1 MTAHDAIE
9 VFKQNGWEIFDPGDE
24 ELYGDSPSKSKF
36 DDPGDALLYGDSK
49 NSRRPSKFM
58 DYLETL
64 KSDNEEDNK
73 VVESIMTGYN
83 AFMNDTSEFISSLGA
98 EPKRP
103 LPSRLKS
110 IDKRLN
116 DTKREIED
124 IKTRVN
130 MIKDWEHKYI
140 QAVHEQEVEDKK
152 DWEREYARFAHEQR
166 VAAYNARYPF
176 MLTDN
181 EEEDVK
187 KEPTEMTLLEKLSQR
202 SDAGLLADKFTN
214 FLKTNSLQK

>member
-1 MTAHDAIE
+1 MNVREAME
-9 VFKQNGWEIFDPGDE
+9 VFKQNSWNVENFE
-24 ELYGDSPSKSKF
+24 
-36 DDPGDALLYGDSK
+36 DPGDALLYGDSK
-49 NSRRPSKFM
+49 TSNCDSKFM

-73 VVESIMTGYN
+73 VVESIMTGYD
-83 AFMNDTSEFISSLGA
+83 AFMNDVGEFVSSLGA

-110 IDKRLN
+110 IDERLN
-116 DTKREIED
+116 DTKRKIED
-124 IKTRVN
+124 IRDSISLITD
-130 MIKDWEHKYI
+130 I
-140 QAVHEQEVEDKK
+140 
-152 DWEREYARFAHEQR
+152 EREHIRRAREEAT
-166 VAAYNARYPF
+166 AAYSNRYPF

-181 EEEDVK
+181 DEEEDVK
-187 KEPTEMTLLEKLSQR
+187 KEPKEMTLLEKLSQR

>member
-1 MTAHDAIE
+1 MTVHDAIE

-24 ELYGDSPSKSKF
+24 DLYGDSPSKSKF
-36 DDPGDALLYGDSK
+36 DDPGDAMLYGDSK
-49 NSRRPSKFM
+49 NSKRSSKFM

-83 AFMNDTSEFISSLGA
+83 AFMNDASEFVSSLGA

-103 LPSRLKS
+103 LPSRLKN
-110 IDKRLN
+110 INEQLK
-116 DTKREIED
+116 DTKRELED
-124 IKTRVN
+124 IRNKIN
-130 MIKDWEHKYI
+130 LIKDMEHDYFRR
-140 QAVHEQEVEDKK
+140 ARETEACEEQ
-152 DWEREYARFAHEQR
+152 
-166 VAAYNARYPF
+166 PF
-176 MLTDN
+176 MMT
-181 EEEDVK
+181 EDDFGLK
-187 KEPTEMTLLEKLSQR
+187 KQKTPEEMTLLEKLSQR

>member
-1 MTAHDAIE
+1 MTANEAIK
-9 VFKQNGWEIFDPGDE
+9 VFKQNGWNIE
-24 ELYGDSPSKSKF
+24 KF
-36 DDPGDALLYGDSK
+36 EDPGDAMLYGDSK
-49 NSRRPSKFM
+49 PSKCSSKFK

-64 KSDNEEDNK
+64 KSDNEEDNE
-73 VVESIMTGYN
+73 VVESIMTGYD
-83 AFMNDTSEFISSLGA
+83 AFMNDAHEFVSSLGA
-98 EPKRP
+98 EPPKRP
-103 LPSRLKS
+103 LPSRLKN
-110 IDKRLN
+110 ITDRLK

-130 MIKDWEHKYI
+130 MIKDF
-140 QAVHEQEVEDKK
+140 
-152 DWEREYARFAHEQR
+152 EREYARFAHEQK
-166 VAAYNARYPF
+166 VAEYDSRYPF

-181 EEEDVK
+181 DEEEDVK

>member
-1 MTAHDAIE
+1 MMTANEAIK
-9 VFKQNGWEIFDPGDE
+9 VFKQNGWNIE
-24 ELYGDSPSKSKF
+24 KF
-36 DDPGDALLYGDSK
+36 EDPGDAMLYGDLKKSK
-49 NSRRPSKFM
+49 CPSKFK

-64 KSDNEEDNK
+64 KSDNEEDNE
-73 VVESIMTGYN
+73 VVESIMTGYD
-83 AFMNDTSEFISSLGA
+83 AFMNDAHEFVSSLGA
-98 EPKRP
+98 EHKRP
-103 LPSRLKS
+103 LPSRLKN
-110 IDKRLN
+110 INDRLN

-124 IKTRVN
+124 IKTRVD

-140 QAVHEQEVEDKK
+140 QAAREQAEEDKK

-166 VAAYNARYPF
+166 VAAYNDRYPF

-181 EEEDVK
+181 DEEEDVK

>member
-1 MTAHDAIE
+1 MTSLSEAMAILDRYSY
-9 VFKQNGWEIFDPGDE
+9 KHPSKYTDPGDRD
-24 ELYGDSPSKSKF
+24 LYGD
-36 DDPGDALLYGDSK
+36 LK
-49 NSRRPSKFM
+49 NSNRNSKFM

-73 VVESIMTGYN
+73 VVEGIMTGYD
-83 AFMNDTSEFISSLGA
+83 AFMNDVGEFVSSLGA

-110 IDKRLN
+110 IDERLN

-140 QAVHEQEVEDKK
+140 QAVHEQEVEDKE
-152 DWEREYARFAHEQR
+152 DWEREYARFAHEQK
-166 VAAYNARYPF
+166 VAAYNDRYPF
-176 MLTDN
+176 MLTN
-181 EEEDVK
+181 NEEEEDVK
-187 KEPTEMTLLEKLSQR
+187 KEPKEMTLLEKLSQR

>member
-1 MTAHDAIE
+1 MNAREAME
-9 VFKQNGWEIFDPGDE
+9 VFKQNSWNAENFE
-24 ELYGDSPSKSKF
+24 
-36 DDPGDALLYGDSK
+36 DPGDAMLYGDLK
-49 NSRRPSKFM
+49 NSKRPSKFM

-73 VVESIMTGYN
+73 VVEGIMTGYD
-83 AFMNDTSEFISSLGA
+83 AFMNDTSEFVSSLGA
-98 EPKRP
+98 EPPKRP

-110 IDKRLN
+110 IDERLN
-116 DTKREIED
+116 DTRREIED

-130 MIKDWEHKYI
+130 LIKDF
-140 QAVHEQEVEDKK
+140 
-152 DWEREYARFAHEQR
+152 EREYARFAHEQN

-181 EEEDVK
+181 DEEEDVK

>member
-1 MTAHDAIE
+1 MNAREAME
-9 VFKQNGWEIFDPGDE
+9 VFKQNSWNIENFADPGDTM
-24 ELYGDSPSKSKF
+24 LYGD
-36 DDPGDALLYGDSK
+36 LK
-49 NSRRPSKFM
+49 NSNRNSKFM

-64 KSDNEEDNK
+64 KSDNEEDDK
-73 VVESIMTGYN
+73 VVEGIMTGYD
-83 AFMNDTSEFISSLGA
+83 AFMNDTSEFVSSLGA

-103 LPSRLKS
+103 LPSRLKR
-110 IDKRLN
+110 IDERLN

-140 QAVHEQEVEDKK
+140 QAVHEQEVEDKE
-152 DWEREYARFAHEQR
+152 DWEREYARFAHEQK
-166 VAAYNARYPF
+166 VAAYNDRYPF

-181 EEEDVK
+181 EEEEDVK
-187 KEPTEMTLLEKLSQR
+187 KEPKEMTLLEKLSQR